1 MHKNAKVG
9 TKGFQILSKPSENCT
24 KTFKSLPKWRNF
36 AKTGDNGWRLTKAGS
51 GVMQLRAGGAQRD
64 QMMKDE

>member
-1 MHKNAKVG
+1 MG
-9 TKGFQILSKPSENCT
+9 
-24 KTFKSLPKWRNF
+24 RNF